1 MEYKLIKGNQTNFE
15 KLLNELPK
23 GGVIVS
29 FTCNNDAS
37 YFAALVQLSDA
48 VIENAR
54 VKSKKVEDANKKAD
68 ILILKEKQAK
78 EAAKAKAAKKAE
90 LEKQIADLK

>member
-48 VIENAR
+48 VIEKAR
-54 VKSKKVEDANKKAD
+54 DKSKDEVEKKKKAD
-68 ILILKEKQAK
+68 ITLLKEKQAK
-78 EAAKAKAAKKAE
+78 EAAKVKADKKAE
-90 LEKQIADLK
+90 LEKQLEALK